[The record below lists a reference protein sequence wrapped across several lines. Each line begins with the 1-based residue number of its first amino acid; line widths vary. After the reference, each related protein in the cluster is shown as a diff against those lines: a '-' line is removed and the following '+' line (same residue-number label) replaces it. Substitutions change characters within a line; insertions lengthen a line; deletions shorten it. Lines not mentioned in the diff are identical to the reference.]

1 MGGVTVQRSKWERRQ
16 RVIAIVLSAA
26 CAAALIGICIVAYGF
41 ISGAS
46 AGEIRG
52 VLAIAAPS
60 AAIIGALVGIAA
72 KVPAIL
78 RRLSRRQDRAG
89 MVRPKLIHNDHLVDR
104 TGEIIELTTLL
115 ADSGVVNCWGAKGAG
130 KSFLLKHFSD
140 VVNGYRRSNPGHP
153 SATGIDAAIYFDLAE
168 AVGAAAIER
177 DLPRQVMNNE
187 KATWD
192 DFVRHVSKRF
202 RRQRVLL
209 ILDNANTPGLWSA
222 VGEAAYSYRAGRP
235 EDLLI
240 FGSVKKIALNNFALN
255 RVPISGLD
263 AQFTGDLIANKG
275 VEMSPEEV
283 ESLHR
288 QFNGLPY
295 YTGLFAV
302 YGGGGPDSGDAA
314 ELETALDTDL
324 IPTLGSPTRSLLAY
338 GALLALVSR
347 QISIEDLE
355 HCSLP
360 NLDVQ
365 LQADEGLLTPL
376 ADHGRL
382 FGMHDVLRDS
392 VLRVVDPEVGDAASH
407 LFQVARS
414 EGRLVEAALF
424 AMFADPAEVGA
435 SAFDAVLGQVIRD
448 AVDSRDYA
456 VLENLHSRSR
466 QSTRMRRFIAEDRE
480 RHGLFCWSR
489 AAQLAGLGR
498 YGEAENELL
507 SAGVG
512 GQTRA
517 HPDGASLSLDPQ
529 IRFLLADIA
538 HLQNRYDDAERMFSE
553 LGDWAASSAGR
564 DPKLHARCT
573 WGRAHVLRHQGKDF
587 DRALELFGE
596 AAELGRRAGEIF
608 SQSYSITGET
618 GIRVFL
624 EELNDDEEQRLVDIE
639 TQDVAAG
646 RNGYLLEVW
655 KSQAQVAWLRGDQE
669 RAFESIEAAIGSA
682 LEQNDRLLFNLYFEK
697 GEFLRLSHSPDDGL
711 AHYLDVLRF
720 GEGNGDRNL
729 LSTALLG
736 IVLAEMTKGK
746 WCHHSSRD
754 QALATCLR
762 ARQIAADADIQVTRQ
777 IAERIASAVAGEGVL
792 VPEQLR
798 LIQF

>member
-1 MGGVTVQRSKWERRQ
+1 
-16 RVIAIVLSAA
+16 
-26 CAAALIGICIVAYGF
+26 
-41 ISGAS
+41 
-46 AGEIRG
+46 
-52 VLAIAAPS
+52 
-60 AAIIGALVGIAA
+60 
-72 KVPAIL
+72 
-78 RRLSRRQDRAG
+78 
-89 MVRPKLIHNDHLVDR
+89 MVRPKLIHNDYLVDR
-104 TGEIIELTTLL
+104 TEEIRELTAFL

-140 VVNGYRRSNPGHP
+140 VVNGYRRSHPGHP

-192 DFVRHVSKRF
+192 DFVHHVSKRF
-202 RRQRVLL
+202 PRQRVLL
-209 ILDNANTPGLWSA
+209 ILDNANTPGLWPA
-222 VGEAAYSYRAGRP
+222 VGGAAYSYRAGRP

-240 FGSVKKIALNNFALN
+240 FGSVQKIALNNFAPS

-263 AQFTGDLIANKG
+263 PQFTGDLIANKG
-275 VEMSPEEV
+275 VAMSPEKV
-283 ESLHR
+283 GNLHR

-302 YGGGGPDSGDAA
+302 YGGGPDSGDAA

-392 VLRVVDPEVGDAASH
+392 VLRMVDPEVGDAASH

-448 AVDSRDYA
+448 AVESRDYA

-480 RHGLFCWSR
+480 RHELFCWSR
-489 AAQLAGLGR
+489 AAQIAGLGQ
-498 YGEAENELL
+498 YGEAESELL

-512 GQTRA
+512 GQA
-517 HPDGASLSLDPQ
+517 QASPGGGSSDLDPQ

-553 LGDWAASSAGR
+553 LGDWAASSAGG

-573 WGRAHVLRHQGKDF
+573 WGRAHVLRHQGRDF
-587 DRALELFGE
+587 DRALELFEE

-608 SQSYSITGET
+608 SQSYSITGEA

-624 EELNDDEEQRLVDIE
+624 EELNDDEERRLVDIE
-639 TQDVAAG
+639 AQDVAAG

-655 KSQAQVAWLRGDQE
+655 KSQAQVAWLKGDQE
-669 RAFESIEAAIGSA
+669 RAFETIEAAIGSA

-697 GEFLRLSHSPDDGL
+697 GEFLRLSHRADDGL

-729 LSTALLG
+729 ISTALLG
-736 IVLAEMTKGK
+736 IVLAEMTEDK
-746 WCHHSSRD
+746 WRHHSSRD
-754 QALATCLR
+754 KALATCLR

-777 IAERIASAVAGEGVL
+777 IAERIAAAVAGEGEL
-792 VPEQLR
+792 APEQLR